1 MTCSE
6 LMGLLE
12 RSKPLALPMHERPLA
27 DVSVALQDLHDG
39 RVVGRIVL
47 NATTEPMTSAL

>member
-1 MTCSE
+1 
-6 LMGLLE
+6 MGLLE